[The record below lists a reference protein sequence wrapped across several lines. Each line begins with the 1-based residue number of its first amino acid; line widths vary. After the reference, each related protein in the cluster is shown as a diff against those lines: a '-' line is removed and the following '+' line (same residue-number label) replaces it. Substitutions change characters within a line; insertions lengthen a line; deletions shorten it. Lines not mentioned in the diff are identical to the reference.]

1 MILLPACASGRLPY
15 ISRELVCVPNASQ
28 SSLGRSRMSIKY
40 NKTHRKGSH
49 SKKRTMHEIVRAI
62 DTRDD
67 NHATPNN
74 HLKTRTHQP
83 VQVVRH
89 NLDVLSMQP
98 FHGTKYV
105 GGAPSDNISEPT
117 VKGSFSDEDFRLSTE
132 KSFITTHGMHMP
144 SGITLEDNDDDLSSL
159 GSINTKALLQ
169 ITELSTRL
177 RIQENTKLEL
187 FNQCLRLESR
197 LEKNDCEHFFLRM
210 YKTENNKLREGSA
223 KMERDFMNEMNEI
236 VTKMTDMSH
245 EYEDKLQQRDL
256 DIKIIEEELRLL
268 KVAKNLDDISTI
280 ETNSINN
287 SKSIV
292 GSGSSSITK

>member
-1 MILLPACASGRLPY
+1 
-15 ISRELVCVPNASQ
+15 
-28 SSLGRSRMSIKY
+28 
-40 NKTHRKGSH
+40 
-49 SKKRTMHEIVRAI
+49 
-62 DTRDD
+62 
-67 NHATPNN
+67 
-74 HLKTRTHQP
+74 
-83 VQVVRH
+83 
-89 NLDVLSMQP
+89 MQP
-98 FHGTKYV
+98 FQGKYV
-105 GGAPSDNISEPT
+105 GGALSDDISEPT
-117 VKGSFSDEDFRLSTE
+117 VEGSFSDEDFRLSTE

-159 GSINTKALLQ
+159 GSSINTTKAPLLQ

-177 RIQENTKLEL
+177 RIQEKTKLEL

-256 DIKIIEEELRLL
+256 DIKRIEEELRLL